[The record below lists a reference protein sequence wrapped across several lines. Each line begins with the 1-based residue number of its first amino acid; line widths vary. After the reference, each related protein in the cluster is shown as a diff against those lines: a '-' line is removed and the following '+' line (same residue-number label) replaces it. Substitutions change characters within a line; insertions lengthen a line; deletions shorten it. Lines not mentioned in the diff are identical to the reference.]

1 MEATNNM
8 KAEKGKNNDRH
19 DNKNL
24 SITKNGQIS
33 SILQSTFQYQKIL
46 AHERQDPKEVREN

>member
-8 KAEKGKNNDRH
+8 KAEKGKNNNCH

-24 SITKNGQIS
+24 SITQNGQIS
-33 SILQSTFQYQKIL
+33 SILQYQKIL
-46 AHERQDPKEVREN
+46 AHHGRKAGPKGS